1 MFKPPYVVFFL
12 YITML
17 VIYCTIPFFVI
28 HENNQFSYLDS
39 EKQSDFF
46 FFYCIYCIKHFL
58 NLFVNAF

>member
-1 MFKPPYVVFFL
+1 MWYFL

-28 HENNQFSYLDS
+28 HETNQFSYLDS

-46 FFYCIYCIKHFL
+46 FTVFIALNIFLIY
-58 NLFVNAF
+58 FVNAF